1 VLRSPE
7 GEQLVLEQ
15 KAFIERNPPV
25 TVLRKLSTCQKTRPI

>member
-15 KAFIERNPPV
+15 NAFIERNLPA
-25 TVLRKLSTCQKTRPI
+25 TVLRKLSTCQKTHPI